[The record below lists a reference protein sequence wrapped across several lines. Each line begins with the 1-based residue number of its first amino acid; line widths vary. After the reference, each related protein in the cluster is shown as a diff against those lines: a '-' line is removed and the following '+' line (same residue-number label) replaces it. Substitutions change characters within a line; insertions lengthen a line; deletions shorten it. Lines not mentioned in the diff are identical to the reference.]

1 VSHPGFSPDAYGRIL
16 ERVQRLAEDYL
27 RALPERAAFRRP
39 PDAVIRRFESA
50 PLPQSG
56 MSADAILD
64 DVARDI
70 LPYSLGIGHPR
81 WWGYVRASASPLGMA
96 ADLLAATMNNN
107 CSGSAQIATY
117 VEMTV
122 MRWLAELVGYT
133 PDAGGLLV
141 SGGSAANHVAL
152 AAMREAR
159 LPGTRTTGLLG
170 IDARPVIY
178 VTPETHSC
186 IRRAVELLGFGSD
199 ALRLL
204 PPDAGLRMD
213 PAVLAAAIAE
223 DRAAGRLPLCVVATV
238 GTVNAGAIDPLVPIR
253 NVARN
258 EGLWLHVDGAYGAI
272 GAALPEL
279 AERFAG
285 MADADSLTIDPHK
298 WLYVPYEAGAV
309 LVRDRHALTRAFATK
324 ADYLEVDE
332 TDYFSGPLWFYQQGP
347 QLSRAFRALK
357 VWCVMRELGV
367 EGFRALWRSDLA
379 VAAELRRAVAAHP
392 RLELVGPSDLSIVC
406 FRYVPRHGDADALNR
421 KLVNRIQQDGR
432 VFVSGTLVRGTY
444 ALRAAILNYRSTPGD
459 ARLTADVVAE
469 LGSALERDAA
479 QPPAATR

>member
-1 VSHPGFSPDAYGRIL
+1 MSHHGFSPPAYARVL
-16 ERVQRLAEDYL
+16 ERVHRLAEDYL
-27 RALPERAAFRRP
+27 RTLPDRAAFRRP
-39 PDAVIRRFESA
+39 PDEVVRRFESA
-50 PLPQSG
+50 PLPREG
-56 MSADAILD
+56 TSADAILD

-122 MRWLAELVGYT
+122 MRWLAELVGYR

-152 AAMREAR
+152 AAMREAK
-159 LPGTRTTGLLG
+159 LPGSRVSGLLG
-170 IDARPVIY
+170 IAARPVIY

-213 PAVLAAAIAE
+213 PPVLAAAVAE

-253 NVARN
+253 NIARN
-258 EGLWLHVDGAYGAI
+258 EGLWFHVDGAYGAI

-279 AERFAG
+279 AARYEG

-309 LVRDRHALTRAFATK
+309 LVQDRHALTRAFATK

-367 EGFRALWRSDLA
+367 EGFRALWRSDLE

-406 FRYVPRHGDADALNR
+406 FRYLPLRGDADVLNR

-432 VFVSGTLVRGTY
+432 LFVSGTLVRGTY
-444 ALRAAILNYRSTPGD
+444 ALRAAILNFRSTPAD

-469 LGSALERDAA
+469 LGEELERSRDRGI
-479 QPPAATR
+479 QG

>member
-1 VSHPGFSPDAYGRIL
+1 VSRARFSPDSFHRIL
-16 ERVQRLAEDYL
+16 DRVQRLAEEYL

-39 PDAVIRRFESA
+39 PDEVIRRFESA
-50 PLPQSG
+50 PLPQAG
-56 MSADAILD
+56 MSADTILD

-81 WWGYVRASASPLGMA
+81 WWGYVRASASPLGIA

-122 MRWLAELVGYT
+122 MRWLAELVGYA
-133 PDAGGLLV
+133 PAAGGLLT
-141 SGGSAANHVAL
+141 SGGSSANFVAL
-152 AAMREAR
+152 AAMREAK
-159 LPGTRTTGLLG
+159 LPGSRTTGLLG
-170 IDARPVIY
+170 LNARPVIY
-178 VTPETHSC
+178 VSPETHSC
-186 IRRAVELLGFGSD
+186 IRRAAELLGFGSD

-204 PPDAGLRMD
+204 PPDADLRMD
-213 PAVLAAAIAE
+213 PAILATAVAE
-223 DRAAGRLPLCVVATV
+223 DRSAGRLPLCVVATA
-238 GTVNAGAIDPLVPIR
+238 GTVNAGAIDPLAAIR
-253 NVARN
+253 DVARG
-258 EGLWLHVDGAYGAI
+258 EDLWFHVDGAYGAI

-279 AERFAG
+279 AGRYAG

-309 LVRDRHALTRAFATK
+309 LVRDRNALTRAFATK

-357 VWCVMRELGV
+357 VWCVIRELGV

-406 FRYVPRHGDADALNR
+406 FRYVPRRGDAEALNR
-421 KLVNRIQQDGR
+421 RLVNRIQQDGR
-432 VFVSGTLVRGTY
+432 LFVSGTLVRGTY
-444 ALRAAILNYRSTPGD
+444 ALRAAILNFRSTAAD
-459 ARLTADVVAE
+459 ARLTTEVVAE
-469 LGSALERDAA
+469 LGEELEGSRN
-479 QPPAATR
+479 RGIEE

>member
-1 VSHPGFSPDAYGRIL
+1 MTHPGFSPDAYHRIL
-16 ERVQRLAEDYL
+16 DRVQRLAEDYL
-27 RALPERAAFRRP
+27 RTLPERPAFRRP
-39 PDAVIRRFESA
+39 PDEVIRRFESA
-50 PLPQSG
+50 PLPRAG
-56 MSADAILD
+56 VEADAILD

-122 MRWLAELVGYT
+122 MRWLAELVGYA
-133 PDAGGLLV
+133 PDAGGLLT
-141 SGGSAANHVAL
+141 SGGSSANFVAL
-152 AAMREAR
+152 AAMREAK
-159 LPGTRTTGLLG
+159 LPGSRTTGLLG
-170 IDARPVIY
+170 LGARPVIY

-204 PPDAGLRMD
+204 PPDDGLRMD
-213 PAVLAAAIAE
+213 PAVLAAAVAA
-223 DRAAGRLPLCVVATV
+223 DRAGGRLPLCVVATV
-238 GTVNAGAIDPLVPIR
+238 GTVNAGVIDPLVAIR
-253 NVARN
+253 DVARR
-258 EGLWLHVDGAYGAI
+258 EALWFHVDGAYGAI

-279 AERFAG
+279 ADRYAG
-285 MADADSLTIDPHK
+285 MGDADSLTVDPHK

-309 LVRDRHALTRAFATK
+309 LVRDRNALTRAFATK

-357 VWCVMRELGV
+357 VWCVIRELGV

-379 VAAELRRAVAAHP
+379 VAAELRHAVAAHP
-392 RLELVGPSDLSIVC
+392 RLELVGPSGLSVVC
-406 FRYVPRHGDADALNR
+406 FRYVPRTGDADALNR

-444 ALRAAILNYRSTPGD
+444 ALRAAILNFRSTPAD
-459 ARLTADVVAE
+459 ARVTAEVVAE
-469 LGSALERDAA
+469 LGDVLEAGS
-479 QPPAATR
+479 

>member
-1 VSHPGFSPDAYGRIL
+1 MSRDDLSPEAYGRTL
-16 ERVQRLAEDYL
+16 ARVQEMAEAYL
-27 RALPERAAFRRP
+27 RTLPERAAFRRP
-39 PDAVIRRFESA
+39 PDEVVRRFEAA
-50 PLPQSG
+50 PLPVAG
-56 MSADAILD
+56 TDADAILD

-122 MRWLAELVGYT
+122 MRWLAELVGY
-133 PDAGGLLV
+133 PGDAGGLLT
-141 SGGSAANHVAL
+141 SGGSAANFVAL
-152 AAMREAR
+152 AAMREAQ
-159 LPGTRTTGLLG
+159 LSGTRVTGLCRTDL
-170 IDARPVIY
+170 RPVIY

-186 IRRAVELLGFGSD
+186 IRRAVELLGFGSES
-199 ALRLL
+199 LRLL
-204 PPDAGLRMD
+204 PPDDGLRMD
-213 PAVLAAAIAE
+213 PGVLAAAVAE
-223 DRAAGRLPLCVVATV
+223 DRAAGRHPLCVVATA
-238 GTVNAGAIDPLVPIR
+238 GTVNAGAIDPLDAIR
-253 NVARN
+253 DVARR
-258 EGLWLHVDGAYGAI
+258 ESLWFHVDGAYGAI

-279 AERFAG
+279 ASRYAG

-309 LVRDRHALTRAFATK
+309 LVRDRNALTRAFATK

-332 TDYFSGPLWFYQQGP
+332 EDYFSGPLWFYQQGP

-367 EGFRALWRSDLA
+367 EGFQELWRNDLG
-379 VAAELRRAVAAHP
+379 VAAALRRAVTAHP

-406 FRYVPRHGDADALNR
+406 FRYLPTRGDADALNR
-421 KLVNRIQQDGR
+421 KLVNRIQRDGR
-432 VFVSGTLVRGTY
+432 LFVSGTLVRGTY
-444 ALRAAILNYRSTPGD
+444 ALRAAILNFRSTPAD
-459 ARLTADVVAE
+459 AERTVEVV
-469 LGSALERDAA
+469 SALGREQEEAR
-479 QPPAATR
+479 

>member
-1 VSHPGFSPDAYGRIL
+1 VSHPGLSPDAYHRIL
-16 ERVQRLAEDYL
+16 NRVQRLAEDYL
-27 RALPERAAFRRP
+27 RVLPERAAFRRP
-39 PDAVIRRFESA
+39 PDELVRRFASA
-50 PLPQSG
+50 PLPQDG
-56 MSADAILD
+56 TSADTILD

-81 WWGYVRASASPLGMA
+81 WWGYVRASPTPLGMA

-107 CSGSAQIATY
+107 CSGSAQVATY

-122 MRWLAELVGYT
+122 MRWLGELVGY
-133 PDAGGLLV
+133 DGDGGGLLT
-141 SGGSAANHVAL
+141 SGGSSANFVAL

-159 LPGTRTTGLLG
+159 LPGTRVSGLLG
-170 IDARPVIY
+170 LDARPVIY

-213 PAVLAAAIAE
+213 PAVLAAAVAQ

-238 GTVNAGAIDPLVPIR
+238 GTVNAGVIDPLVPIR
-253 NVARN
+253 DVARD

-279 AERFAG
+279 AARYEG

-309 LVRDRHALTRAFATK
+309 LVKDRHALTRAFATK

-332 TDYFSGPLWFYQQGP
+332 TDYFGGPLWFYQQGP

-367 EGFRALWRSDLA
+367 EGFRALWRNDLA
-379 VAAELRRAVAAHP
+379 VAAELRRAVTAHP

-406 FRYVPRHGDADALNR
+406 FRYVPSAGDADALNR

-432 VFVSGTLVRGTY
+432 LFVSGTLVRGTY
-444 ALRAAILNYRSTPGD
+444 ALRAAILNYRSTPAD
-459 ARLTADVVAE
+459 ARLTAGVVAE
-469 LGSALERDAA
+469 LGDELAEA
-479 QPPAATR
+479 P